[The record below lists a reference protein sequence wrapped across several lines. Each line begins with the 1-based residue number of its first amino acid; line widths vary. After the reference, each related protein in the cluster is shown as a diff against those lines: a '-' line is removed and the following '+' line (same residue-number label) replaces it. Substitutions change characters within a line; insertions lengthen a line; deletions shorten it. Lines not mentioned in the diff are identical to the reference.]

1 MGIKMKLED
10 CPKFDHCSAP
20 LCPLDDERQKRK
32 HLRGERLCI
41 YVLEYAK
48 EPFRDNLRGSI
59 SEEHWK
65 AVAEAFPD
73 IYDRCAHTRFVIKEA
88 SKTPSRLGRRPGNG

>member
-1 MGIKMKLED
+1 MKLED
-10 CPKFDHCSAP
+10 CPKFEHCSAP
-20 LCPLDDERQKRK
+20 LCPLDEDLEKRS
-32 HLRGERLCI
+32 HLPGERVCI

-48 EPFRDNLRGSI
+48 EPFRGILRGSI

-73 IYDRCAHTRFVIKEA
+73 IYDRNTDTRRRVKRA
-88 SKTPSRLGRRPGNG
+88 SHTPSRLGRVIPNG